1 MSTKLLG
8 FLRVTYQENTMMYVM
23 IIQIMNVYQ
32 AKINKYIQCIDL
44 NLKIYFKNPR
54 FPNLK
59 GLSLL

>member
-32 AKINKYIQCIDL
+32 AKSTN
-44 NLKIYFKNPR
+44 IYNV
-54 FPNLK
+54 LI
-59 GLSLL
+59 